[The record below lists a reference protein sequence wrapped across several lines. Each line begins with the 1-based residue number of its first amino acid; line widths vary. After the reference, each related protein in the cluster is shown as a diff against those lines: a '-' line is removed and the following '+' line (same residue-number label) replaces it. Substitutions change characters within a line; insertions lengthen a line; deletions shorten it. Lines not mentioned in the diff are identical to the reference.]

1 MDPHVGMDTVV
12 LGLTWFV
19 VFLFSTTLHEAA
31 HAFAAH
37 RLGDSTA
44 YHGGQVTLN
53 PLPHIRREPVGM
65 VLVPLVTWFAQH
77 WMMGW
82 ASAPFDPLWARR
94 FPRRAAVMALAGPAA
109 NLSLVLAAGLAI
121 RLCLAAGVFRAPQA
135 VSFTHVAEASGTPGS
150 IAGAEGAV
158 VALSLVFSLN
168 LLLCIFNLLPLP
180 PLDGSAVVP
189 ALLGPAGAER
199 WAALQAQPFM
209 SLIGLLIAWRLFNP
223 VFRPVQL
230 LALNLLYYPGPHY
243 G

>member
-1 MDPHVGMDTVV
+1 VESPLIHTLA
-12 LGLTWFV
+12 LGFTWFL

-31 HAFAAH
+31 HAFAAY
-37 RLGDSTA
+37 RLGDATA

-65 VLVPLVTWFAQH
+65 IVVPLVTFFAQG

-94 FPRRAAVMALAGPAA
+94 YPRRAAVMALAGPAA
-109 NLSLVLAAGLAI
+109 NLSLVLLAAAAIRIGVAGGIFTSPERVSFTQVTESATGGAGLA
-121 RLCLAAGVFRAPQA
+121 G
-135 VSFTHVAEASGTPGS
+135 
-150 IAGAEGAV
+150 GAV
-158 VALSLVFSLN
+158 VPLSLVFSLN

-189 ALLGPAGAER
+189 ALLSPHGAER
-199 WAALQAQPFM
+199 YAALQAQPFM
-209 SLIGLLIAWRLFNP
+209 SLLGLVVAWQLFGP
-223 VFRPVQL
+223 IYRPVQL
-230 LALNLLYYPGPHY
+230 LAINLLYPGSHY